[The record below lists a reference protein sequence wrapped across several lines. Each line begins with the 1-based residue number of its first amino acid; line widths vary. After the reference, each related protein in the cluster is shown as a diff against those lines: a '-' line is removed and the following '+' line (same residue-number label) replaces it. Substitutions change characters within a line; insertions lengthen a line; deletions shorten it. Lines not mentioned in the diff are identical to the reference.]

1 MPNQVLKD
9 AFERARIVGAAV
21 SDYPE
26 TPNLSTLDHH
36 LLGITKALDDAGLQ
50 LTDVDGLIIAAGGG
64 MGGLSPMGL
73 AEYLGIRPT
82 FVDGL
87 SVGGSSYVYHAARA
101 ALAVG
106 TGLCEVAVVATGQK
120 GKTGGRPGRGIR
132 GAPAQR
138 SGGVGRGQAQRSGAP
153 GGPPPQGSGSFFW
166 DSLAG
171 LPLIGAYAMAATRHM
186 HTYGTTSEDLAEI
199 AVAARYHATMN
210 PKAQFQEPITVDDV
224 LNSRWIAEPLHLLDC
239 CVVSDGGGAYVVTT
253 ADRAKDLKKAPVK
266 MLGYGERVGH
276 AGIGTMPDFTQTA
289 AADTGK
295 MAFEMAGLKPGD
307 IDCAELYDSF
317 TITVALLLE
326 DLGFCEKGD
335 VGRFAREHLRV
346 GGPLPINT
354 DGGGLSAV
362 HPGMRGMFLMTEA
375 VRQVRGEPIAG
386 GPGAVAREGGVDTCL
401 VHGVGGQLSSHATL
415 IVGKDDS

>member
-1 MPNQVLKD
+1 VPNQVLKD
-9 AFERARIVGAAV
+9 AFERTRIVGAAV

-26 TPNLSTLDHH
+26 TPHMTTLDHH
-36 LLGITKALDDAGLQ
+36 LVGISKALDDAGLE
-50 LTDVDGLIIAAGGG
+50 LSDVDGLIIAAGGG

-132 GAPAQR
+132 G
-138 SGGVGRGQAQRSGAP
+138 GGGMPSA
-153 GGPPPQGSGSFFW
+153 PPQGSGSFFW

-186 HTYGTTSEDLAEI
+186 HAYGTTSEDLAEI
-199 AVAARYHATMN
+199 AVAARHHATMN
-210 PKAQFQEPITVDDV
+210 PKAQFQDPITVDDV
-224 LNSRWIAEPLHLLDC
+224 LSSRFIAEPLHLLDC

-253 ADRAKDLKKAPVK
+253 ADRAKDLKKPAVK
-266 MLGYGERVGH
+266 MLGYGERIGH

-362 HPGMRGMFLMTEA
+362 HPGMRGMFLMTEG
-375 VRQVRGEPIAG
+375 VRQIRGEAVAG
-386 GPGAVAREGGVDTCL
+386 GPSAVAREGGVDTCF
-401 VHGVGGQLSSHATL
+401 VHGVGGQLSSHASL
-415 IVGKDDS
+415 ILGKDV

>member
-1 MPNQVLKD
+1 M
-9 AFERARIVGAAV
+9 
-21 SDYPE
+21 
-26 TPNLSTLDHH
+26 STLDHH
-36 LLGITKALDDAGLQ
+36 LLGITKALDDAGLE
-50 LTDVDGLIIAAGGG
+50 LRDVDGLIIAAGGG

-132 GAPAQR
+132 ATAE
-138 SGGVGRGQAQRSGAP
+138 RSGAANRP
-153 GGPPPQGSGSFFW
+153 APPAAPQGSGSFFW

-171 LPLIGAYAMAATRHM
+171 LPLIGAYAMAARRHM

-224 LNSRWIAEPLHLLDC
+224 LNSRFIAEPLHLLDC

-253 ADRAKDLKKAPVK
+253 ADRAKDLKKPAVK
-266 MLGYGERVGH
+266 MLGYGERIGH

-362 HPGMRGMFLMTEA
+362 HPGMRGMFLMTEG
-375 VRQVRGEPIAG
+375 VRQIRGEPVQG
-386 GPGAVAREGGVDTCL
+386 GPSAVAREGGVDTCF
-401 VHGVGGQLSSHATL
+401 VHGVGGQLSSHASL
-415 IVGKDDS
+415 ILGKDV

>member
-1 MPNQVLKD
+1 MPRDVLKD
-9 AFERARIVGAAV
+9 AFDRTRIVGAAV

-26 TPNLSTLDHH
+26 TPDMTTLDHH
-36 LLGITKALDDAGLQ
+36 LLAIGKALDDAGLE

-132 GAPAQR
+132 G
-138 SGGVGRGQAQRSGAP
+138 GGGGGA
-153 GGPPPQGSGSFFW
+153 PPQGSGSFFW

-210 PKAQFQEPITVDDV
+210 PKAQFQDPITVDDV
-224 LNSRWIAEPLHLLDC
+224 LSSRWIAEPLHLLDC

-253 ADRAKDLKKAPVK
+253 ADRAKDLKKSPVK
-266 MLGYGERVGH
+266 MLGYGERIGH

-295 MAFEMAGLKPGD
+295 MAFDMAGLKPGD

-326 DLGFCEKGD
+326 DLGFCEKGE

-375 VRQVRGEPIAG
+375 VRQVRGVAVAG
-386 GPGAVAREGGVDTCL
+386 GPSAVARDGGVDTCL

-415 IVGKDDS
+415 IVGKDA

>member
-1 MPNQVLKD
+1 VDNQVLSD
-9 AFERARIVGAAV
+9 AFARTRIVGAAV
-21 SDYPE
+21 SDYPN
-26 TPNLSTLDHH
+26 TPDMTVLDHH
-36 LLGITKALDDAGLQ
+36 LLGIRNALDDAGLE
-50 LTDVDGLIIAAGGG
+50 LSDVDGLIIAAGGG
-64 MGGLSPMGL
+64 IGGLSPMGL

-87 SVGGSSYVYHAARA
+87 SVGGSSFVYHAARA

-132 GAPAQR
+132 G
-138 SGGVGRGQAQRSGAP
+138 SGG

-171 LPLIGAYAMAATRHM
+171 LPLIGAYAMAARRHM
-186 HTYGTTSEDLAEI
+186 HEYGTTSEDLAEI

-210 PKAQFQEPITVDDV
+210 PKAQYQDPITVDDV

-253 ADRAKDLKKAPVK
+253 ADRAKDLRKPSVK
-266 MLGYGERVGH
+266 MLGYGEKVGH
-276 AGIGTMPDFTQTA
+276 AGIGTMPNFTETA
-289 AADTGK
+289 AAYTGK
-295 MAFEMAGLKPGD
+295 VAFEMAGLKPGD

-326 DLGFCEKGD
+326 DLGFCEKGEI
-335 VGRFAREHLRV
+335 GRFAREHLRV

-362 HPGMRGMFLMTEA
+362 HPGMRGMFLMTEG
-375 VRQVRGEPIAG
+375 VRQIRGEGAPL
-386 GPGAVAREGGVDTCL
+386 AVAREGGVDTCL

-415 IVGKDDS
+415 ILGKDI

>member
-1 MPNQVLKD
+1 M
-9 AFERARIVGAAV
+9 
-21 SDYPE
+21 
-26 TPNLSTLDHH
+26 
-36 LLGITKALDDAGLQ
+36 
-50 LTDVDGLIIAAGGG
+50 
-64 MGGLSPMGL
+64 
-73 AEYLGIRPT
+73 
-82 FVDGL
+82 
-87 SVGGSSYVYHAARA
+87 AAR
-101 ALAVG
+101 
-106 TGLCEVAVVATGQK
+106 
-120 GKTGGRPGRGIR
+120 
-132 GAPAQR
+132 
-138 SGGVGRGQAQRSGAP
+138 
-153 GGPPPQGSGSFFW
+153 
-166 DSLAG
+166 
-171 LPLIGAYAMAATRHM
+171 RHM
-186 HTYGTTSEDLAEI
+186 HEFGTTSEDLAEI

-210 PKAQFQEPITVDDV
+210 PKAQFQDPITVDDV

-253 ADRAKDLKKAPVK
+253 ADRAKDLKKPAVK

-276 AGIGTMPDFTQTA
+276 AGIGSMPDYTQTA

-326 DLGFCEKGD
+326 DLGFCEKGE

-362 HPGMRGMFLMTEA
+362 HPGMRGMFLMTEG
-375 VRQVRGEPIAG
+375 VRQIRGEGISG
-386 GPGAVAREGGVDTCL
+386 GPMAVARDGGVDTCL

-415 IVGKDDS
+415 ILGKDV